1 MSVPPVIYLDPRVL
15 ASMKTE
21 PDPDA
26 AVEPVPYYSNEY
38 ARALADAA
46 RGGAEFFIQVCEI
59 KETGVGKFVGLTNMG
74 RIYHYSFATKAW
86 SHELELPDFDEA
98 PVA

>member
-1 MSVPPVIYLDPRVL
+1 MIYLDPRVL

-46 RGGAEFFIQVCEI
+46 RGGAEFFIQVCEVSGQQ
-59 KETGVGKFVGLTNMG
+59 GVGKFIGLTNYG
-74 RIYHYSFATKAW
+74 RIFHYSLATKSW
-86 SHELELPDFDEA
+86 SVEIDLPDFTK
-98 PVA
+98 